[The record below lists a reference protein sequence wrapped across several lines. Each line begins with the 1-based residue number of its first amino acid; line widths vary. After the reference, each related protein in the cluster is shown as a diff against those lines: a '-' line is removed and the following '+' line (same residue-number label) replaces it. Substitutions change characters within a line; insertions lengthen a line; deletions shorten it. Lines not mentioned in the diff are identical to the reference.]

1 MGSLG
6 GGQMTATSDLDL
18 IVIYDAEGV
27 EMTEGRRPLDPRAW
41 FAKAT
46 KALVAALSAPTAAG
60 KLYEVDMRLRPS
72 GRQGPVATALAS
84 FERYQKEEAWTW
96 EHMALTRARVL
107 AGDAGLAA
115 DIEAVRRAVIAGN
128 TDRDRIARDAAEM
141 RARLAGAGRAAG
153 TWTVKDGPGG
163 MQDIELLSQAGAL
176 IAGAAEHWPAA
187 QLKAAAACGWIVAAE
202 AERLSRIH
210 RLFSR
215 VHQSGR
221 LLTDEALDPET
232 VGAGGR
238 AFLSAQARMPD
249 AAALAEALDAARAE
263 AAALLT
269 KCSRRPPIPRQGGAR
284 CLSHARPPTR
294 WTPRA

>member
-1 MGSLG
+1 
-6 GGQMTATSDLDL
+6 
-18 IVIYDAEGV
+18 
-27 EMTEGRRPLDPRAW
+27 
-41 FAKAT
+41 
-46 KALVAALSAPTAAG
+46 
-60 KLYEVDMRLRPS
+60 MRLRPS

-128 TDRDRIARDAAEM
+128 DRPRQDRRDAREM

-153 TWTVKDGPGG
+153 IWTVKDGPGG
-163 MQDIELLSQAGAL
+163 MQDIELLAQAGAL
-176 IAGAAEHWPAA
+176 IAGATEHWPAA
-187 QLKAAAACGWIVAAE
+187 QLRRRRPAAGSRGRCPA
-202 AERLSRIH
+202 LSRSH

-249 AAALAEALDAARAE
+249 AASAGPALECRPGRRPQR
-263 AAALLT
+263 LLT
-269 KCSRRPPIPRQGGAR
+269 KRSRRPPIRMKRRSAMPEPRPA
-284 CLSHARPPTR
+284 PTR